1 MPATHSS
8 AAQWDLP
15 QHGHQCHRES
25 RLPVATWQEPHLQ
38 GGPTSTGCK
47 PATSSYSHR
56 AMHGTCETHRRVGPI
71 SRSAAFSRWAWGSY
85 GEAGGKADQKPQAV
99 APPHPPKRSH
109 STLSLGAQLH
119 LSLPWS
125 VSIKSGH
132 QRTACPEVFSNCI
145 TWLLKDMASPAQ
157 PLAQA
162 DLGYYR
168 RDCTLL
174 MNQGRELSK

>member
-1 MPATHSS
+1 MGSATARSPVSPAKQASRGHMARASSPRWTHV
-8 AAQWDLP
+8 P
-15 QHGHQCHRES
+15 Q
-25 RLPVATWQEPHLQ
+25 
-38 GGPTSTGCK
+38 
-47 PATSSYSHR
+47 
-56 AMHGTCETHRRVGPI
+56 
-71 SRSAAFSRWAWGSY
+71 
-85 GEAGGKADQKPQAV
+85 PQASHQQLFTPRH
-99 APPHPPKRSH
+99 ARDLRDPPHGRTDLQVCRLLQVGSGGARVRLGERQIRNHKQLPPPPPSPKSSH

-125 VSIKSGH
+125 VSIKSSH

-145 TWLLKDMASPAQ
+145 TRLLKDMASPTQ